1 MNEAPPVDQG
11 LVCRLALLHGASRE
25 AMEATIALWPLA
37 ARLRL
42 ASVGIIDTRPNPTVD
57 FTLTDG
63 GVEVI
68 AECARWH
75 EANPT
80 GAEPVPAELLEI
92 R

>member
-1 MNEAPPVDQG
+1 MNQAAPPVDLG
-11 LVCRLALLHGASRE
+11 LVCRLALLDGASRE

-42 ASVGIIDTRPNPTVD
+42 ASVGIIDTRPHPTVD

-68 AECARWH
+68 GKCARWH
-75 EANPT
+75 KENPEADE
-80 GAEPVPAELLEI
+80 APAELLEI